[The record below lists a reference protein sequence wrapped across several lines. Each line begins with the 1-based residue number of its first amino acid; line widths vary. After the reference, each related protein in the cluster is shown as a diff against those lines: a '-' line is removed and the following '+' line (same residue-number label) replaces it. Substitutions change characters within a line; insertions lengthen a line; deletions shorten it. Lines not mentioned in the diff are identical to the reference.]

1 MKSILV
7 SVTVFVAVFG
17 GALAGMGLR
26 RVLPQNDLGA
36 DAKEVI
42 RLAVGL
48 LVTMTALVLGMLVS
62 SANASYQDRKN
73 ELAEMAS
80 DFVVVDRLLASYGPE
95 TTAMR
100 ADLRA
105 LAQSSL
111 ERIWPSK
118 GSQESQLR
126 PRDDNGHVFYDE
138 LQVLVPKG
146 DLQVAAK
153 TGAITA
159 AIGLRHTYWLMFLGS
174 EQSSLSFPLLLV
186 VVTWLTAIFISFGLF
201 APHNHTVFATLI
213 VCAMAVSAAIF
224 IIMALYSP
232 FSGVMKISPLPIRD
246 ALTRMGR

>member
-7 SVTVFVAVFG
+7 SVTVFVAVFS

-26 RVLPQNDLGA
+26 RILPQNELGT

-80 DFVVVDRLLASYGPE
+80 DFVVVDRLLESYGPE

-105 LAQSSL
+105 LAQGDL
-111 ERIWPSK
+111 DRLWPSER
-118 GSQESQLR
+118 SQESQLR
-126 PRDDNGHVFYDE
+126 PRDDDGHVFYDQ
-138 LQVLVPKG
+138 LQLLVPKN
-146 DLQVAAK
+146 DLQAAAK
-153 TGAITA
+153 AGTITA
-159 AIGLRHTYWLMFLGS
+159 AIHLRHTYWLMFLGS
-174 EQSSLSFPLLLV
+174 EESSLSFPLLLV

-201 APHNHTVFATLI
+201 APHNHAVFATLI

-232 FSGVMKISPLPIRD
+232 FSGVMKISPFPMRD
-246 ALTRMGR
+246 ALSRMGG